1 MWGQIIM
8 MVIQMAVSMKQ
19 AADQKKAAQKAAQQQ
34 ADRQAKAQWDE
45 YERNEKKRK
54 DQLDKTLAKRRAR
67 MGAQGLSSA
76 DGSAGA
82 IMQGL
87 RTDAAEATHEDFTT
101 RQEGL
106 SQSMSDIQSNL
117 LEQSDAQNR
126 KLYQQAGSSLGGIA
140 GGLIGGD
147 QASMETGKQMGSAAG
162 SLVG

>member
-1 MWGQIIM
+1 MWVQVIM

-45 YERNEKKRK
+45 YERNEKVRK
-54 DQLDKTLAKRRAR
+54 DQLNKAVAKRRAK

-82 IMQGL
+82 IIQGL
-87 RTDAAEATHEDFTT
+87 RTDAAEATHDDFTT
-101 RQEGL
+101 RREDL

-117 LEQSDAQNR
+117 LAESDAQNR

-147 QASMETGKQMGSAAG
+147 QDSVDMGKNIGGKVGGLAG
-162 SLVG
+162 

>member
-1 MWGQIIM
+1 MWVQIIM

-34 ADRQAKAQWDE
+34 ADRQAKAQWDD
-45 YERNEKKRK
+45 YERKEKVRK
-54 DQLDKTLAKRRAR
+54 DQLNKAVAQRRAR

-87 RTDAAEATHEDFTT
+87 RTDAAEASHEDFTT
-101 RQEGL
+101 RRDSL
-106 SQSMSDIQSNL
+106 NQSMSDIQSNL

-147 QASMETGKQMGSAAG
+147 TTSMQMGQQMGGSAG
-162 SLVG
+162 GLMG